1 MTSNYK
7 KTEFNSFSEFYPYYL
22 GEHQNRTNKRLH
34 FIGTSCVMLIV
45 LFAIFSQNAK
55 VLFLCPLV
63 GYGNFIFYFFKFKK
77 EWLGLDISF
86 LNKIN
91 QQLSNIH
98 CIGSWVFL
106 FIFFSL
112 IGDFRMWFDIA
123 TGKIIW

>member
-34 FIGTSCVMLIV
+34 FIGTTFVMLIV

-63 GYGNFIFYFFKFKK
+63 GYGMAWVGHFFYEKNKPATFK
-77 EWLGLDISF
+77 
-86 LNKIN
+86 
-91 QQLSNIH
+91 H
-98 CIGSWVFL
+98 PVY
-106 FIFFSL
+106 
-112 IGDFRMWFDIA
+112 R
-123 TGKIIW
+123 